1 MEFSTLNNLK
11 KKIKLKMRGYAVY
24 QTKKFDVKL
33 KESDIDKHISPTPSY
48 NHFKNVLNNKQW
60 NVLHQKKMDKIFQY
74 LCLLVVR
81 KIY

>member
-1 MEFSTLNNLK
+1 MEFSTLNNLQ
-11 KKIKLKMRGYAVY
+11 KKIKLKMRGHAVY

-60 NVLHQKKMDKIFQY
+60 NVLQQKKDGQDISVFMPTSS
-74 LCLLVVR
+74 
-81 KIY
+81 